1 MKKAKTLELVFAL
14 ECLKELETEKKALK
28 QLISKLKMEA
38 KA

>member
-14 ECLKELETEKKALK
+14 ERLKELEAEKKALK
-28 QLISKLKMEA
+28 QLISKLKKEA